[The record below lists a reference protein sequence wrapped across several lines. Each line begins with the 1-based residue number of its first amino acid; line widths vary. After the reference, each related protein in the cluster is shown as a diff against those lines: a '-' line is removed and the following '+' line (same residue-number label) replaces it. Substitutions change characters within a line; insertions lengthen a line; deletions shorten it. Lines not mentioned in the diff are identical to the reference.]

1 MDESQDITVKLQAW
15 NEGNQK
21 ALEELS
27 GVVYRRIRKLA
38 SRYLRHEEFQTMQS
52 TDLVNQAFISL
63 ITGKLPKWEN
73 RAHFYGILARLMRQI
88 LIQSARRRSAKKRIG
103 RDQWTDFEVERL
115 LAPRR
120 PSEFVR
126 LDETLQVLE
135 SIDARQCRIV
145 ELRYFG
151 GLSIEET
158 AVALDCSASTV
169 VREWRLA
176 KAWLYRELSS
186 GGSK

>member
-1 MDESQDITVKLQAW
+1 LRDRDLPGSPIFGPNRLWSRTRNLSGQDHPDQDESDIQ
-15 NEGNQK
+15 
-21 ALEELS
+21 
-27 GVVYRRIRKLA
+27 
-38 SRYLRHEEFQTMQS
+38 
-52 TDLVNQAFISL
+52 
-63 ITGKLPKWEN
+63 TGKDPDAE
-73 RAHFYGILARLMRQI
+73 I

-135 SIDARQCRIV
+135 SIDSRQCRIV

-176 KAWLYRELSS
+176 KAWLYRELS
-186 GGSK
+186 GGRA